1 MNSKSELKL
10 GKKYVVVTSGAVVTY
25 TRDEG
30 SDTPEFTHKN
40 GCTEYFH
47 YVEVERKAKKV
58 KPHDLMATLVTPSI
72 SNFTMTL
79 RGDGSKAPELKIT
92 GARGGVTEAVGYLD
106 ANNLRTMAKQLNK
119 WAKALEQ
126 TN

>member
-1 MNSKSELKL
+1 MKSKSDLKL
-10 GKKYVVVTSGAVVTY
+10 GKKYTTDGGKVVTY
-25 TRDEG
+25 TRDDGTEA
-30 SDTPEFTHKN
+30 PEFTN
-40 GCTEYFH
+40 EDGSTRYFH
-47 YVEVERKAKKV
+47 FNEVTRKAKKV
-58 KPHDLMATLVTPSI
+58 KSHDLTATLVAPSI

-106 ANNLRTMAKQLNK
+106 AKDLRTMAKQLNK

>member
-1 MNSKSELKL
+1 MKSKSDLKL
-10 GKKYVVVTSGAVVTY
+10 GKKYTTDGGKVVTY
-25 TRDEG
+25 TRDDG
-30 SDTPEFTHKN
+30 TNSPEFTHT
-40 GCTEYFH
+40 GGYIEYFH
-47 YVEVERKAKKV
+47 YSRVERKAKKS
-58 KPHDLMATLVTPSI
+58 KRHDLTATLVAPSI
-72 SNFTMTL
+72 NNFTMIL

-106 ANNLRTMAKQLNK
+106 ANDLRTMAKQLNK